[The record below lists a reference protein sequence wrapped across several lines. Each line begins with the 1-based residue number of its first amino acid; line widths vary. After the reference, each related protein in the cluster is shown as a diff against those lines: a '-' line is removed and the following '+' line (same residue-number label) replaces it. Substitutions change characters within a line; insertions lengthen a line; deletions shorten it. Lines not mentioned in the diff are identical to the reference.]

1 LEPVKKLEEI
11 VMSWP
16 EISCH
21 PHQFSAREFRFKK
34 AEVGH
39 VHDGGMVDIPFPR
52 TVHDALL
59 EEGLAEEHPW
69 VPDSGWV
76 TFRIRT
82 DRDVQHAVWLM
93 RLSYFRYALKAAADP
108 AQLLAEAKEE
118 LQLSHRFEALLRQFL
133 PATSKREVVEP
144 LSAT

>member
-1 LEPVKKLEEI
+1 MEPVKKLEEI
-11 VMSWP
+11 VTSWP
-16 EISCH
+16 EISAH

-39 VHDGGMVDIPFPR
+39 VHEGGIVDIPFPR

-59 EEGLAEEHPW
+59 EEGLAEEHLW

-76 TFRIRT
+76 TFRIRS

-108 AQLLAEAKEE
+108 SQMFVEGKEE
-118 LQLSHRFEALLRQFL
+118 LRLSYRLAALFWQFL
-133 PATSKREVVEP
+133 PAASKREVVEP
-144 LSAT
+144 LSA

>member
-1 LEPVKKLEEI
+1 MEPVKKLEEI
-11 VMSWP
+11 VSSWP
-16 EISCH
+16 EISAH

-39 VHDGGMVDIPFPR
+39 VHEGGIVDIPFPR

-59 EEGLAEEHPW
+59 EEGLAEEHLW

-76 TFRIRT
+76 TFRIRS

-108 AQLLAEAKEE
+108 SQMFAEGKEE
-118 LQLSHRFEALLRQFL
+118 LRLSYRLAALFWQFL
-133 PATSKREVVEP
+133 PAASKREVVEP
-144 LSAT
+144 LSA